1 MNERSQKSP
10 LFFPPEAWALLT
22 AAALLA
28 MEVTVLSLWYRV
40 FFYTSRAEP
49 GRIVLVLAVLLAGSY
64 LLAHALNRRAY
75 SIPMQRGALALW
87 LLVAAFSSL
96 RLLLYAKI
104 AVTLPELLD
113 QPARFIITAG
123 ADGAGFFH
131 LLAAAALIWHG
142 VRLASGPLSLLSAQV
157 AFQIGLIW
165 MLLYGMAFAPSR
177 PVEATAGLYGFLF
190 FGLIAMSAARVT
202 GLTELRGGRLPRF
215 GPVWL
220 GGIAL
225 AALAVVGISVA
236 LGWVA
241 GTQVVAVVVRG
252 FMFLL
257 TAITG
262 LVLMVFTPLLYFL
275 AGLLM
280 RLIEVIREVLARI
293 SALQMPR
300 FVQNIA
306 NEIAQLMD
314 AIVPVVLAARGLTLL
329 IILIVV
335 ITGVLLALRLRRQR
349 DPLTLEEDTSP
360 SHAESTGN
368 LLRRLLARLSDSGRR
383 MRMRTPGQLIAAA
396 RIRQIYRQLMA
407 LSQKLGQPR
416 PPSITPLEFI
426 PHLAGLFPEN
436 RTELDE
442 ITGAYVRVRYGEYPE
457 TMAEVESVQAAWERV
472 KKQGRVAIAQRGKS
486 K

>member
-1 MNERSQKSP
+1 MNERSQKP
-10 LFFPPEAWALLT
+10 RLFFPPEAWALLT

-28 MEVTVLSLWYRV
+28 MEVTVLTLWYRV

-49 GRIVLVLAVLLAGSY
+49 GRIALVLAGLLVGSY
-64 LLAHALNRRAY
+64 LLSHALNRWVRSGA
-75 SIPMQRGALALW
+75 MQKGALALW
-87 LLVAAFSSL
+87 LLVAAFAAL
-96 RLLLYAKI
+96 RLLLFARI
-104 AVTLPELLD
+104 AVTLPELLG
-113 QPARFIITAG
+113 QPTRFIVTAG
-123 ADGAGFFH
+123 SDGAGFFH
-131 LLAAAALIWHG
+131 LLVSAALIWHG
-142 VRLASGPLSLLSAQV
+142 VRLASSPLSLLSTQV
-157 AFQIGLIW
+157 TFQIGLIW

-220 GGIAL
+220 GGIAA
-225 AALAVVGISVA
+225 AALAVVGLSVA

-252 FMFLL
+252 FMYLL

-262 LVLMVFTPLLYFL
+262 LVLMIFTPLLYFL
-275 AGLLM
+275 ADLLI
-280 RLIEVIREVLARI
+280 RLIEIIREILARI

-306 NEIAQLMD
+306 NEIADLVD

-329 IILIVV
+329 IILVVVV
-335 ITGVLLALRLRRQR
+335 IGVLLALRFRRQR
-349 DPLTLEEDTSP
+349 DTLSLEEDTSP
-360 SHAESTGN
+360 SAAEPTGSM
-368 LLRRLLARLSDSGRR
+368 LRRLLARLADSSRR
-383 MRMRTPGQLIAAA
+383 MRLRTPGQLIAAA

-416 PPSITPLEFI
+416 PPSITPLEFT
-426 PHLAGLFPEN
+426 PRLLSLFPEN
-436 RTELDE
+436 RIELDE

-457 TMAEVESVQAAWERV
+457 TMAEVEAVQAAWERV
-472 KKQGRVAIAQRGKS
+472 KKQGRVLMAQKVRS

>member
-1 MNERSQKSP
+1 MNERSRKSR
-10 LFFPPEAWALLT
+10 LFFPPEAWALL
-22 AAALLA
+22 AAVALLA

-40 FFYTSRAEP
+40 FFYTTRAEP
-49 GRIVLVLAVLLAGSY
+49 GRIALVLAGLLAGSY
-64 LLAHALNRRAY
+64 LLAHVLNR
-75 SIPMQRGALALW
+75 SIRSGPVQKGSLALW
-87 LLVAAFSSL
+87 LLLAAFGSL

-104 AVTLPELLD
+104 AVTLPELLG
-113 QPARFIITAG
+113 QPARFIVTAG

-131 LLAAAALIWHG
+131 LLASAALIWYG
-142 VRLASGPLSLLSAQV
+142 VRLASGPLSLLSTQV
-157 AFQIGLIW
+157 TFQIGLVW

-225 AALAVVGISVA
+225 AALIVVGLSVA

-241 GTQVVAVVVRG
+241 GTQIVAVVVRG
-252 FMFLL
+252 FLFLL

-262 LVLMVFTPLLYFL
+262 LVLMIFTPLLYFL
-275 AGLLM
+275 AGLLV
-280 RLIEVIREVLARI
+280 RLIEVIREVLVRI
-293 SALQMPR
+293 STLQMPR

-306 NEIAQLMD
+306 NEITEIID
-314 AIVPVVLAARGLTLL
+314 AIIPVVLAARGLTLL
-329 IILIVV
+329 VILLAVIVV
-335 ITGVLLALRLRRQR
+335 VLLALRLRRHR
-349 DPLTLEEDTSP
+349 DAMTLEEDTSP
-360 SHAESTGN
+360 SQAEPSGS
-368 LLRRLLARLSDSGRR
+368 LLRRLLARLADSGRR
-383 MRMRTPGQLIAAA
+383 MRLRTPGQIIAAA
-396 RIRQIYRQLMA
+396 RIRQIYRQLMT

-416 PPSITPLEFI
+416 PPSITPLEYV
-426 PHLAGLFPEN
+426 PRLAALFPEN
-436 RTELDE
+436 HAELDE

-457 TMAEVESVQAAWERV
+457 TMAEVDSVQSAWERV
-472 KKQGRVAIAQRGKS
+472 KKQGRRMMAKRIKS